1 MAKGEEIPKT
11 NPAEIEKLIEQ
22 IRATNLEPSAK
33 DKVERLLRTILALL
47 ELLQRKN
54 TSIKK
59 LQQMIFGKRTERH
72 PAAGARKAED
82 LAKEGEAEKSEGGQ
96 PRTSGDQEACAERL
110 AIEGEE
116 KQKRKGHGHRAA
128 SAYSGARIVKCRHES
143 LKVGDDCPAS
153 CGGHLYDLNEPTAL
167 IQFTG
172 QPLIV
177 ATKYK

>member
-22 IRATNLEPSAK
+22 IRATNLEPGAK
-33 DKVERLLRTILALL
+33 EKLERLLRTVLALL

-72 PAAGARKAED
+72 STAQARKADDPEKD
-82 LAKEGEAEKSEGGQ
+82 GEPEKTDDDR
-96 PRTSGDQEACAERL
+96 PKASGDQEAHAKRFASESK
-110 AIEGEE
+110 E

-128 SAYSGARIVKCRHES
+128 SDYKRGS
-143 LKVGDDCPAS
+143 LLHAQVRDNNGW
-153 CGGHLYDLNEPTAL
+153 
-167 IQFTG
+167 
-172 QPLIV
+172 
-177 ATKYK
+177 

>member
-1 MAKGEEIPKT
+1 MAKREEIPKT

-72 PAAGARKAED
+72 PTAPARKAED
-82 LAKEGEAEKSEGGQ
+82 PETSDESEMSDGDRPKS
-96 PRTSGDQEACAERL
+96 SGDQQARAKGFASESEDNP
-110 AIEGEE
+110 
-116 KQKRKGHGHRAA
+116 KRKG
-128 SAYSGARIVKCRHES
+128 
-143 LKVGDDCPAS
+143 
-153 CGGHLYDLNEPTAL
+153 
-167 IQFTG
+167 
-172 QPLIV
+172 
-177 ATKYK
+177 